1 MLKKLAYIL
10 GTGLG
15 SGYVP
20 WAPGTAGSFSALLIF
35 YLIPLTDSHWLIFAV
50 ILFVAGLWSSTRIER
65 DLGVQDPPQVVIDEW
80 VGQWL
85 ALLFLPRSGLILL
98 LGFLIFRIMDIL
110 KPFPARNSQVLKGGW
125 GIMIDDVIA
134 AVYTNITIRLI
145 ILINSR

>member
-35 YLIPLTDSHWLIFAV
+35 YLIPLADSYWLIFAV
-50 ILFVAGLWSSTRIER
+50 ILFVAGLWSSIRISR

-98 LGFLIFRIMDIL
+98 LGFWIFRIMDIL
-110 KPFPARNSQVLKGGW
+110 KPFPARNSQALKGGW

-145 ILINSR
+145 ILINSQ

>member
-35 YLIPLTDSHWLIFAV
+35 YLIPLADSYWLIFAV

>member
-1 MLKKLAYIL
+1 MLRKTAYIFGTVL
-10 GTGLG
+10 GA
-15 SGYVP
+15 GYVP
-20 WAPGTAGSFSALLIF
+20 WAPGTAGSFCALLVF
-35 YLIPLTDSHWLIFAV
+35 YLIPLADVYWMVLTA
-50 ILFVAGLWSSTRIER
+50 ILFGAGLWSSAWIEK
-65 DLGVQDPPQVVIDEW
+65 DLGIKDPPQVVIDEW
-80 VGQWL
+80 VGQWA

>member
-1 MLKKLAYIL
+1 MLKKLAYII

-35 YLIPLTDSHWLIFAV
+35 YLIPLADSYWLIFAV

>member
-15 SGYVP
+15 SGYLP
-20 WAPGTAGSFSALLIF
+20 WAPGTAGSLSALIIF
-35 YLIPLTDSHWLIFAV
+35 YLIPLADSYWLIFTA

-110 KPFPARNSQVLKGGW
+110 KPFPARNSQALKGGW

-134 AVYTNITIRLI
+134 ALYTNITIRLI

>member
-20 WAPGTAGSFSALLIF
+20 WVPGTAGSFCALLIF
-35 YLIPLTDSHWLIFAV
+35 YLLPLADSYWLIVIA
-50 ILFVAGLWSSTRIER
+50 ILFAAGIWSSARIEQDR
-65 DLGVQDPPQVVIDEW
+65 GVQDPPQVVIDEW

-110 KPFPARNSQVLKGGW
+110 KPFPARESQAIKGGW

-134 AVYTNITIRLI
+134 AVYTNLTIRLI
-145 ILINSR
+145 LLLNSR

>member
-35 YLIPLTDSHWLIFAV
+35 YLIPLADSYWLIFAV

-98 LGFLIFRIMDIL
+98 LGFWIFRIMDIL
-110 KPFPARNSQVLKGGW
+110 KPFPARNSQALKGGW